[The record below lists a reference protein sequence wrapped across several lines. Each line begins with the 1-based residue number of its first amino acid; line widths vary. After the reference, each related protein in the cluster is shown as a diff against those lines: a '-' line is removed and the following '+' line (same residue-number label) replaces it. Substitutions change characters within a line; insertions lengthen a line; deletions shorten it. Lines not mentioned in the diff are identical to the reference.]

1 MILAK
6 PKGEKMND
14 QQKEE
19 IIKLRRLNYGYKTIA
34 NKLGL
39 PADTVKSHCKRHNI
53 MKGIPSSDSACQGHF
68 CLQCGKPILQDPKR
82 KEKKYCSDA
91 CRNKW
96 WNSHTDLIKQK
107 SGRTVVCA
115 KCGKEFYVNMQ
126 SNRKYCSHACYID
139 DRFHGA
145 STEKGNRTSKPNSQ
159 NKPVKTIPTE
169 KNQESI
175 SEIVFVK
182 DNNIASDVGQM
193 KPPYISKEEE
203 LDLLDRI
210 KKIKCKCRKCNKEY
224 EYRSGFGMR
233 YCCSQCFVD
242 DHPGAFFDEMK
253 NVKCDWRKIAQ
264 EEFHDVLNYAI
275 TKNHAQTMV
284 QRGIIT
290 LKEYFEFMIE
300 MLKKYCLDEASL
312 FLGVEIAESLK
323 AKSIDQI
330 FSTRRK

>member
-1 MILAK
+1 MILRSRK
-6 PKGEKMND
+6 ETRLMTD

-39 PADTVKSHCKRHNI
+39 SIDTVKSHCKRHNI
-53 MKGIPSSDSACQGHF
+53 MKGIPPSDSTSQGHF

-126 SNRKYCSHACYID
+126 SNRKYCSHECYID
-139 DRFHGA
+139 DRFHGV
-145 STEKGNRTSKPNSQ
+145 STEKGNRTSKLHSQ
-159 NKPVKTIPTE
+159 TKPVKKE
-169 KNQESI
+169 QDKI
-175 SEIVFVK
+175 SGALFVK
-182 DNNIASDVGQM
+182 DDNTPTDNGQIG
-193 KPPYISKEEE
+193 PPYISKEEE
-203 LDLLDRI
+203 LDLLDQIR
-210 KKIKCKCRKCNKEY
+210 KIKCKCRKCNKEY
-224 EYRSGFGMR
+224 EFRSGFGMR

-242 DHPGAFFDEMK
+242 DHPGASFDEMH

-264 EEFHDVLNYAI
+264 EEFQDVLNYAF
-275 TKNHAQTMV
+275 TKSHAQTMV

-290 LKEYFEFMIE
+290 LKEYFEFMIK

-312 FLGVEIAESLK
+312 FLEVEIAESLK
-323 AKSIDQI
+323 AKSIEQL
-330 FSTRRK
+330 FNKYRK